1 MTDLEEYYYQRLVAE
16 YNRIDDLE
24 QILAT
29 QHEIT
34 AKLEDQ
40 IKNILGEDKL
50 FEMYHLYEEKKK

>member
-16 YNRIDDLE
+16 YKRIDDLE

-40 IKNILGEDKL
+40 IKTILGEDKL
-50 FEMYHLYEEKKK
+50 FEMYHLYEEKKQ